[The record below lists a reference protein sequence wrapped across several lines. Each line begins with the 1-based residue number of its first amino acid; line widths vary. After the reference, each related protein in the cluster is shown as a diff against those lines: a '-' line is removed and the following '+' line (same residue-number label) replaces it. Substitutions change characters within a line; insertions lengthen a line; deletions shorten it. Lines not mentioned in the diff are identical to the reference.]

1 MNRNLRL
8 LALAAALC
16 LGPGLEAQ
24 AVAQAQIRNR
34 TRTAAVSPAAPAVL
48 PARRLVG
55 LEPLV
60 DLQLTAQA
68 AGATVVRSLG
78 DGVTPLGVGGPA
90 CIAELA
96 WADGARAERGAAV
109 LRGLPGVR

>member
-1 MNRNLRL
+1 MNRTPRSLARNLG
-8 LALAAALC
+8 LALGLVLSHGAEAAAQVRV
-16 LGPGLEAQ
+16 P
-24 AVAQAQIRNR
+24 AVP
-34 TRTAAVSPAAPAVL
+34 PAAAGVL

-60 DLQLTAQA
+60 NLQLTAQA

-78 DGVTPLGVGGPA
+78 DGVTPIGLGGPA
-90 CIAELA
+90 RIAELA

-109 LRGLPGVR
+109 LRALPGVR